1 MWICEEDRD
10 VVADGRRK
18 LLKGIAVLKQ
28 DDMIR
33 DMLSKLGR
41 CGIGGLIWE
50 SWMVL
55 KLK

>member
-1 MWICEEDRD
+1 M
-10 VVADGRRK
+10 VADGRRK